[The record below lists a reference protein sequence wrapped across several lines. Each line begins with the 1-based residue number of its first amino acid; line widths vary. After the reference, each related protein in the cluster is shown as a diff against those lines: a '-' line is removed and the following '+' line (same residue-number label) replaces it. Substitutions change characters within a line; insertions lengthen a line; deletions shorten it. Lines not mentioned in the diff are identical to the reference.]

1 MKQLIISRDHL
12 ETRVA
17 VLEDGKL
24 AEMYLERP
32 HRQSLVGN
40 VYKGRVENVLP
51 GMDAAFVDIGLDRN
65 GFLSVGEV
73 VAPEVRSGGS
83 RKIGDLLKPG
93 RELLVQV
100 TRDPMGGKGP
110 RLTMEV
116 GIPGRYV
123 VYLPG
128 GKGSGVSRR
137 LDEGER
143 ERLRAISR
151 EVKTRDRRASSCGR
165 RRKGRARRRSS
176 AISVSCSG
184 CGPGRNGGRRRRRRR
199 LWSTPKRSWR
209 CRSARDLLSPD
220 FSAVIVDD
228 EKLHRRL
235 VSYLRAVAPEFK
247 DRVER
252 HNGET
257 RLFERF
263 GLEQEMEKALA
274 RRVGLPSGGHIVIDH
289 TEAMTVIDVNTGRY
303 VGRRQLEDTTLK
315 TNLEACREIVRQLR
329 LRDIGGIIVI
339 DFIDMTA
346 KTNREVVLAALEAEF
361 TLDRTK
367 TYVMEISPL
376 GLVEMTRQNVTQ
388 GLREIVTAPC
398 PVCRG
403 QGRVIS
409 EESALIVVE
418 RRLEDLLGCAVL
430 PVLRVEVHPRIAA
443 RLTCGSGEMLQR
455 LEARDGASSA
465 APAGRRGSPAR
476 PRGDRARLTGAVGP
490 SRAPAAG
497 APRPGGRRR
506 QVAAGH
512 QPCYTAL
519 LAAALRWPP
528 LSDENMRGVGMFAI
542 VKVGGK
548 QYRIEEGQEFVVDRL
563 DAAEGATVELP
574 SLLVADGGDLR
585 LAADGKE
592 ATVTAVVVGHLRG
605 PKITISR
612 FKPKR
617 GFRKKTGF
625 RSGLTRLEVQKIA

>member
-1 MKQLIISRDHL
+1 MKQLIVSRDHL

-17 VLEDGKL
+17 VLEDGRP
-24 AEMYLERP
+24 AEMYVERP

-51 GMDAAFVDIGLDRN
+51 GMDAAFVDIGLERN
-65 GFLSVGEV
+65 GFLSVAEV
-73 VAPEVRSGGS
+73 VAPEAPTGCS
-83 RKIGDLLKPG
+83 RKIGDLLKAG
-93 RELLVQV
+93 KELLVQV

-116 GIPGRYV
+116 GVPGRYV
-123 VYLPG
+123 VYLPT
-128 GKGSGVSRR
+128 GKGCGVSRR
-137 LDEGER
+137 LESGER

-151 EVKTRDRRASSCGR
+151 EVMPETGGVIVRTAAEGAGQEAIERDLRFLQRVWAGAERRAQAAS
-165 RRKGRARRRSS
+165 APALVYAEAELAVRS
-176 AISVSCSG
+176 V
-184 CGPGRNGGRRRRRRR
+184 
-199 LWSTPKRSWR
+199 
-209 CRSARDLLSPD
+209 RDLLGPD

-247 DRVER
+247 DLVER
-252 HNGET
+252 HGGET
-257 RLFERF
+257 RLFGRF
-263 GLEQEMEKALA
+263 GLEEEMEKALA

-289 TEAMTVIDVNTGRY
+289 TEAMTVIDVNTGRF

-367 TYVMEISPL
+367 TYVVEISPL

-418 RRLEDLLGCAVL
+418 RRLGDLLGSSVL
-430 PVLRVEVHPRIAA
+430 PVLRVEVHPRIAY
-443 RLTCGSGEMLQR
+443 RLASGGCDMLQR
-455 LEARDGASSA
+455 LQAET
-465 APAGRRGSPAR
+465 GRR
-476 PRGDRARLTGAVGP
+476 LQVQE
-490 SRAPAAG
+490 AG
-497 APRPGGRRR
+497 GEVP
-506 QVAAGH
+506 
-512 QPCYTAL
+512 
-519 LAAALRWPP
+519 LAH
-528 LSDENMRGVGMFAI
+528 VTI
-542 VKVGGK
+542 VP
-548 QYRIEEGQEFVVDRL
+548 D
-563 DAAEGATVELP
+563 
-574 SLLVADGGDLR
+574 
-585 LAADGKE
+585 
-592 ATVTAVVVGHLRG
+592 
-605 PKITISR
+605 
-612 FKPKR
+612 
-617 GFRKKTGF
+617 
-625 RSGLTRLEVQKIA
+625 

>member
-17 VLEDGKL
+17 VLEDGKP
-24 AEMYLERP
+24 AEMYVERP
-32 HRQSLVGN
+32 GRQSLVGN

-51 GMDAAFVDIGLDRN
+51 GMDAAFVDIGLARN
-65 GFLSVGEV
+65 GFLSVTEV
-73 VAPEVRSGGS
+73 VAPEARGGGS
-83 RKIGDLLKPG
+83 RKISDLVKPG

-137 LDEGER
+137 LDDGER

-151 EVKTRDRRASSCGR
+151 EVQPETGGVIVRTAAEGAGKEAIERDLRFLQRVWAGAERRAQ
-165 RRKGRARRRSS
+165 AAS
-176 AISVSCSG
+176 APALAYAEAELAV
-184 CGPGRNGGRRRRRRR
+184 
-199 LWSTPKRSWR
+199 
-209 CRSARDLLSPD
+209 RSARDLLSSD
-220 FSAVIVDD
+220 FSTVVVDD

-252 HNGET
+252 YNGEMG
-257 RLFERF
+257 LFERF

-361 TLDRTK
+361 ALDRTK

-403 QGRVIS
+403 QGRVMS

-418 RRLEDLLGCAVL
+418 RRLEDLLGCSVL
-430 PVLRVEVHPRIAA
+430 PVLRVELHTRIAA
-443 RLTCGSGEMLQR
+443 RLACGGGEIVQR
-455 LEARDGASSA
+455 LEAET
-465 APAGRRGSPAR
+465 GRR
-476 PRGDRARLTGAVGP
+476 LQVQE
-490 SRAPAAG
+490 AG
-497 APRPGGRRR
+497 EEVP
-506 QVAAGH
+506 
-512 QPCYTAL
+512 
-519 LAAALRWPP
+519 LAH
-528 LSDENMRGVGMFAI
+528 VAI
-542 VKVGGK
+542 VP
-548 QYRIEEGQEFVVDRL
+548 D
-563 DAAEGATVELP
+563 
-574 SLLVADGGDLR
+574 
-585 LAADGKE
+585 
-592 ATVTAVVVGHLRG
+592 
-605 PKITISR
+605 
-612 FKPKR
+612 
-617 GFRKKTGF
+617 
-625 RSGLTRLEVQKIA
+625 

>member
-1 MKQLIISRDHL
+1 M
-12 ETRVA
+12 
-17 VLEDGKL
+17 
-24 AEMYLERP
+24 
-32 HRQSLVGN
+32 VGN

-93 RELLVQV
+93 KELLVQV

-151 EVKTRDRRASSCGR
+151 EVRPETGSVIVRTAAEGAGQEAIERDLRFLQRVWAGAERRAQ
-165 RRKGRARRRSS
+165 A
-176 AISVSCSG
+176 APAPALAYAEAELAV
-184 CGPGRNGGRRRRRRR
+184 
-199 LWSTPKRSWR
+199 
-209 CRSARDLLSPD
+209 RSARDLLSPD

-346 KTNREVVLAALEAEF
+346 QTNREVVLAALEAEF

-418 RRLEDLLGCAVL
+418 RRLEDLLGCSVL

-455 LEARDGASSA
+455 LEAVTGRLLQLQQ
-465 APAGRRGSPAR
+465 AGEEVP
-476 PRGDRARLTGAVGP
+476 
-490 SRAPAAG
+490 
-497 APRPGGRRR
+497 
-506 QVAAGH
+506 
-512 QPCYTAL
+512 
-519 LAAALRWPP
+519 LAH
-528 LSDENMRGVGMFAI
+528 VAI
-542 VKVGGK
+542 VP
-548 QYRIEEGQEFVVDRL
+548 D
-563 DAAEGATVELP
+563 
-574 SLLVADGGDLR
+574 
-585 LAADGKE
+585 
-592 ATVTAVVVGHLRG
+592 
-605 PKITISR
+605 
-612 FKPKR
+612 
-617 GFRKKTGF
+617 
-625 RSGLTRLEVQKIA
+625 